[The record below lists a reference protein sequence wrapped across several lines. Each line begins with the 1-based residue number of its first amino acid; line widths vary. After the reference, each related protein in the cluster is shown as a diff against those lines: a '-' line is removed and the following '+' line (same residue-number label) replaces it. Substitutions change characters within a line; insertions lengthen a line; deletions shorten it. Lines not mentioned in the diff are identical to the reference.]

1 MNEVIQTTS
10 MQAVEQLKRI
20 DLVSLRYLKEV
31 VEVIVRAYYFLI
43 YK

>member
-31 VEVIVRAYYFLI
+31 VEVIVRVYYFLI